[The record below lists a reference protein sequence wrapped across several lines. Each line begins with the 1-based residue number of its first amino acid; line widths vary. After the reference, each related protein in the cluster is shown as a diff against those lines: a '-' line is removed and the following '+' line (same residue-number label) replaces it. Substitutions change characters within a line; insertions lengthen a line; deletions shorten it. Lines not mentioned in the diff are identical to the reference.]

1 MSLEERRKKWVVWM
15 GDNFYTGLDESGSA
29 EDRSAAELTQ
39 EDADLA
45 ESLHELGQLATA
57 ELPLQAL
64 LTKVAEYAVLA
75 IPGAE
80 GAGLTLIAEDRS
92 ETLVATTPFVSE
104 VDAIQ
109 YGLRQ
114 GPCISAA
121 TDAVTV
127 LSHALGD
134 DKRWPEFGAQVAELG
149 VHSALSLPLLAS
161 DRVVGA
167 MNIYARRRNAFDAR
181 SAEVGQLFA
190 APAAIA
196 VENGQVLAAARA
208 LVARLEEALETRA
221 VIDRAIGFMIG
232 RQRINAQEA
241 ERRLHSEARD
251 GRASLREVA
260 EATLRQAER
269 RNPTTPGPDDQL
281 RRG

>member
-1 MSLEERRKKWVVWM
+1 M
-15 GDNFYTGLDESGSA
+15 GDNFDTGSGESGSTQA
-29 EDRSAAELTQ
+29 RSAAELTQ

-45 ESLHELGQLATA
+45 KSLDELGQLATA
-57 ELPLQAL
+57 ELPLQAM

-80 GAGLTLIAEDRS
+80 GAGLTLIAKDRS

-109 YGLRQ
+109 YGIRQ

-121 TDAVTV
+121 SEAVTV

-134 DKRWPEFGAQVAELG
+134 DKRWPQFGAQVAELG
-149 VHSALSLPLLAS
+149 VNSALSLPLLAS

-181 SAEVGQLFA
+181 SAAVGQLFA

-196 VENGQVLAAARA
+196 VQNGQVLAAARA

-232 RQRINAQEA
+232 RQRISAVEA
-241 ERRLHSEARD
+241 KRRLRSEARE
-251 GRASLREVA
+251 GHASLREVA
-260 EATLRQAER
+260 EATLRRAEW
-269 RNPTTPGPDDQL
+269 RNPTTPGPDDRP